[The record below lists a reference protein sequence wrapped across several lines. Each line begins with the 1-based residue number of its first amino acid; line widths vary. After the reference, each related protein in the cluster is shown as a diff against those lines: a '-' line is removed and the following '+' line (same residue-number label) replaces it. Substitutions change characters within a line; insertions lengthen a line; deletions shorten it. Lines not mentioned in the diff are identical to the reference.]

1 MCILDS
7 IRETCST
14 LSKTLK
20 ENPEILTQQNSH
32 VNAHDGNAELT
43 SPPNSST
50 PISTIQSSSQ
60 SIKSIFS
67 RKIKRKDTLKSKN
80 GSPMKENINSC
91 TEMTSIEESAGETN
105 MSSISSSN
113 NLKSSLNSISNN
125 SESCD
130 SNGVNESDKEK
141 IDETI
146 KRLGLDFFTEDFEGI
161 TLSTTKC
168 LTCETVSEQKETMI
182 DISIPLANNDN
193 NQQLDPQLF
202 FQVSQLFTLQK
213 VYLTILKL
221 FRIHASHESIFA

>member
-20 ENPEILTQQNSH
+20 ENPEILIIQNSSQL
-32 VNAHDGNAELT
+32 NAHDGNSDSTL
-43 SPPNSST
+43 PPNSST
-50 PISTIQSSSQ
+50 SNTNATPTTTLQSSSQ

-80 GSPMKENINSC
+80 GSPMKENLINSC
-91 TEMTSIEESAGETN
+91 SEMSSIEESANESN
-105 MSSISSSN
+105 MSSSSN
-113 NLKSSLNSISNN
+113 HKSSLNSISNNINSNN

-141 IDETI
+141 INETI

-182 DISIPLANNDN
+182 DISIPLASNDN
-193 NQQLDPQLF
+193 NQPLDPQLF
-202 FQVSQLFTLQK
+202 FQVSM
-213 VYLTILKL
+213 
-221 FRIHASHESIFA
+221 IFNTFI

>member
-20 ENPEILTQQNSH
+20 ENPEILIQQNSH

-50 PISTIQSSSQ
+50 PTSTLLSSSQ

-105 MSSISSSN
+105 ISSSN
-113 NLKSSLNSISNN
+113 NLNSISNN
-125 SESCD
+125 SELCD

-202 FQVSQLFTLQK
+202 FQVSPFA
-213 VYLTILKL
+213 KL
-221 FRIHASHESIFA
+221 FSDSFLMILNLSEFMHHTRIFSRRESL